1 MGIRWREEGNG
12 NGTARAGRAVEQSAR
27 LASVKLLNPWE
38 LLILVF
44 VLVLIFGPKRLP
56 QAGKAL
62 GSSIRGFKDAITD
75 RVDKQDAEADQEQK
89 QLTAAQPVQPAQPE
103 PVAAQP
109 QPDPRER
116 DTVL

>member
-1 MGIRWREEGNG
+1 
-12 NGTARAGRAVEQSAR
+12 
-27 LASVKLLNPWE
+27 VKLLNPWE

-56 QAGKAL
+56 QMGRSMGA
-62 GSSIRGFKDAITD
+62 SIRGFKDAVTN
-75 RVDKQDAEADQEQK
+75 RVDEQDAEAEKEQ
-89 QLTAAQPVQPAQPE
+89 AQPAALPPAQATPQVPLASQAAPPE

-116 DTVL
+116 DTVV

>member
-1 MGIRWREEGNG
+1 M
-12 NGTARAGRAVEQSAR
+12 
-27 LASVKLLNPWE
+27 KLLNPWE

-56 QAGKAL
+56 QMGRSL
-62 GSSIRGFKDAITD
+62 GQSFRGFKEAVTD
-75 RVDKQDAEADQEQK
+75 RVDKQDAEVEKEQ
-89 QLTAAQPVQPAQPE
+89 APAQLPPAQATPQAPVASQASPPE
-103 PVAAQP
+103 PVAAQ